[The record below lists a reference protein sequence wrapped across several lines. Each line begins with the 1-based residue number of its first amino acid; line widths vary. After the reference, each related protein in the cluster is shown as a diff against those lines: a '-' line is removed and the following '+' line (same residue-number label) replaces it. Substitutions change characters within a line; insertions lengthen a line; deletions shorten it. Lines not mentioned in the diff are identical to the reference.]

1 MDETDGFIVI
11 RSWMIELGLSGNEL
25 IVFALINGFSMDGK
39 STFNGGLEYLCNQ
52 TGIARRT
59 AINCLK
65 RLTEAGM
72 IKKTSVKKNGVDYSA
87 YSVSKQACKKCTGE
101 KNALVHKV
109 HSGSEK
115 IALAGS
121 EKIAPKKKDI
131 KEKESKGISP
141 PISPPRGG
149 CKPPKKSSYSPEW
162 LISEGVS
169 PDVAGAFASVR
180 KAKKAPLSKLAVDG
194 FKREALKAG
203 ISLEDAVRFSAER
216 GYQGFQADWY
226 AKTNPA
232 PKKMSLEEA
241 IEARHAER
249 DRMTINVNAKEVCC
263 EQVTC

>member
-1 MDETDGFIVI
+1 MDETEGFIVI
-11 RSWMIELGLSGNEL
+11 RPWMIEMGLSGNEL

-72 IKKTSVKKNGVDYSA
+72 IKKTSVTKNGVDYSA

-101 KNALVHKV
+101 KNALVQKV

-115 IALAGS
+115 IARVGS

-141 PISPPRGG
+141 LN
-149 CKPPKKSSYSPEW
+149 PPKGKTAKNAFNPIEYITSKN
-162 LISEGVS
+162 VS
-169 PDVAGAFASVR
+169 RQVAEDYVSHR
-180 KAKKAPLSKLAVDG
+180 NNLKAKVSKTVVDRLEVKALS
-194 FKREALKAG
+194 AG
-203 ISLEDAVRFSAER
+203 YTLEDAMA
-216 GYQGFQADWY
+216 
-226 AKTNPA
+226 
-232 PKKMSLEEA
+232 
-241 IEARHAER
+241 
-249 DRMTINVNAKEVCC
+249 EVCA
-263 EQVTC
+263 QGWRGFFPPKVSAKQAVTSNQSVDDLIQRSGRLIFGDDYAAISAS